1 MTDTTVKF
9 IVENQVF
16 EFSTKCFQNPILSDS
31 MLGSLVKQTWN
42 FNPDE
47 PIELHDIDS
56 KLFEIVSQYIL
67 NDGAHVFIPD
77 GVDVFKVHELFNRLS
92 LDTFQL
98 TKNSN
103 ITVAQYIVDKKYETI
118 ASGEMILSC
127 KEKIAIERLDDSY
140 NFDILNVNQMT
151 GKLSLDSNI
160 KIDCDNIYEH
170 CVTSNLRNEKTD
182 IQIYYSHHHYNENI
196 LYKID
201 NHGVSTIVHEFESN
215 IVKLDITDE
224 WVFAL
229 TKNNIIGYSRTDG
242 TVVKTNDDI
251 FDRIEGLCE
260 KYCQFSTGCN
270 TDIGIWDPVENKFIY
285 ILDIDDF
292 DLVTIQGNDML
303 IFEENFISGYRFDSD
318 KFEINLLWKMPLITP
333 ITGPLNLMF
342 LSFDNKLPDTMTDEM
357 ILKEHLACTEL
368 YHYGIRTL
376 SVGYNMVSTSFK
388 DFEVLVRCINTPII
402 NNKLSELKDV
412 SVTSYCGFDYLSE

>member
-1 MTDTTVKF
+1 MTDTTTVKF

-31 MLGSLVKQTWN
+31 MLGSLVKQTWG

-47 PIELHDIDS
+47 PIKLYDIDS

-77 GVDVFKVHELFNRLS
+77 GVNVFKVHELFNRLS

-151 GKLSLDSNI
+151 GEIFLDSNI
-160 KIDCDNIYEH
+160 KIDCDNAYDCIMFNDE
-170 CVTSNLRNEKTD
+170 E
-182 IQIYYSHHHYNENI
+182 IEIYYADYEKI

-201 NHGVSTIVHEFESN
+201 QHGVSTVHEFESN
-215 IVKLDITDE
+215 ILKLDITEE
-224 WVFAL
+224 WIFVL
-229 TKNNIIGYSRTDG
+229 THSNIIGYSRTDG
-242 TVVKTNDDI
+242 TVVKTNTDEV
-251 FDRIEGLCE
+251 DRIEGLCE
-260 KYCQFSTGCN
+260 KYCKFSTGH

-285 ILDIDDF
+285 ILDIDF
-292 DLVTIQGNDML
+292 DLVTIQGNDIL

-318 KFEINLLWKMPLITP
+318 KFEINLLWKVPLITP
-333 ITGPLNLMF
+333 ITRRILNLMF
-342 LSFDNKLPDTMTDEM
+342 FSFDNKLPETMTDEM
-357 ILKEHLACTEL
+357 ILKEQLACTEL
-368 YHYGIRTL
+368 YHYGIY
-376 SVGYNMVSTSFK
+376 SFSAGSFVSISFK

-412 SVTSYCGFDYLSE
+412 PITSYCGFDYLSE